1 MAFYGTTFVK
11 TAGESYQS
19 PMLDHAKM
27 KILRIIAQRMTEI
40 F

>member
-1 MAFYGTTFVK
+1 MGQPLSKQPY
-11 TAGESYQS
+11 AGESYQS

-27 KILRIIAQRMTEI
+27 KILRIIAQRMTEN